1 MESEILQNFTPAQ
14 CRSFAMDEGTKDS
27 TLAKLGIA
35 VDKKAIK
42 SYINAY
48 DAALPDTITTG
59 SVPTPVQFLQV
70 FNPEIV
76 EVATV
81 PTDADAIFGRQT
93 IGSWADEEIIQ
104 TVVEHTG
111 QALPYGDTAN
121 PDLASWNANFE
132 ARTIV
137 RFEEAMEVGAL
148 EEVRAAKMRLNSAKE
163 KRAAAATSLDIE
175 RNLVAYHGYAG
186 GANKTY
192 GALTDPHLPAYVT
205 VAAGAPASQESG
217 AVGSTE
223 WADKTYLEIQAD
235 ILSMIA
241 GLQTQSKGLYNPK
254 LHKATLVVSLA
265 CEQYLNKS
273 AEYGNTVAKWL
284 KENYPNIEVKS
295 SYFLDGAN
303 GGDNVA
309 YLIADTLNGTKTIA
323 HFVPEV
329 FRMLGVFNK
338 GKSYIEYF
346 SNATAG
352 IMVRQPLGVYRV
364 SGI

>member
-1 MESEILQNFTPAQ
+1 MESKLLQNFNPEQ
-14 CRSFAMDEGTKDS
+14 CRQFAMDEGTKDS
-27 TLAKLGIA
+27 TLAKLGIG

-42 SYINAY
+42 SYVNAY
-48 DAALPDTITTG
+48 DAALPDLVTTG
-59 SVPTPVQFLQV
+59 SIPTPVQFLQK

-76 EVATV
+76 EAATV

-104 TVVEHTG
+104 TIVEHTG

-121 PDLASWNANFE
+121 PALASWNANFE

-137 RFEEAMEVGAL
+137 RFEEAFEVGAL
-148 EEVRAAKMRLNSAKE
+148 EEERAAKLQLNSAKE
-163 KRAAAATSLDIE
+163 KRAAAATSLDIA
-175 RNLVAYHGYAG
+175 RNEVAYNGYSA

-192 GALTDPHLPAYVT
+192 GVLNDPSLPAYVT
-205 VAAGAPASQESG
+205 AATGASLDTTWAS
-217 AVGSTE
+217 
-223 WADKTYLEIQAD
+223 KTYLEIQAD

-254 LHKATLVVSLA
+254 IHKATLVVSLA

-273 AEYGNTVAKWL
+273 AQYGNTVAKWL
-284 KENYPNIEVKS
+284 KENYPTIEVKAT
-295 SYFLDGAN
+295 YFLN
-303 GGDNVA
+303 GVNGDLNVA
-309 YLIADTLNGTKTIA
+309 YLVADTFNGMKSIVQ
-323 HFVPEV
+323 FVPEV
-329 FRMLGVFNK
+329 LRMLGVFNK
-338 GKSYIEYF
+338 GKSYVEYF

-352 IMVRQPLGVYRV
+352 VMVRQPLGVYRL

>member
-1 MESEILQNFTPAQ
+1 MESNILQNFTPAQ

-111 QALPYGDTAN
+111 QALPYGDHAN

-132 ARTIV
+132 GRTIV

-148 EEVRAAKMRLNSAKE
+148 EEERAAKMQLNSAKE
-163 KRAAAATSLDIE
+163 KRAAAATALDIE
-175 RNLVAYHGYAG
+175 RNLVAYNGFAS

-192 GALTDPHLPAYVT
+192 GILNDPNLPAYVT
-205 VAAGAPASQESG
+205 AATGAGGNTTWASK
-217 AVGSTE
+217 
-223 WADKTYLEIQAD
+223 DYLEIQAD

-241 GLQTQSKGLYNPK
+241 GLQVQSKGLYNPK

-265 CEQYLNKS
+265 AEQYLHKS
-273 AEYGNTVAKWL
+273 AQFGNTVAKWL
-284 KENYPNIEVKS
+284 SENYPLIEVKS
-295 SYFLDGAN
+295 TYFFDGVN
-303 GGDNVA
+303 GGDDVA
-309 YLIADTLNGTKTIA
+309 YLIAESLNGAKTVA

-352 IMVRQPLGVYRV
+352 MMVRQPLGVYRL